1 MAEKIFIG
9 DVMKRLRQAQHLS
22 QADLSRLTGIHQ
34 GFISE
39 LESNKKEPGAS
50 TLVKLS
56 RAFSVSV
63 DEILDLNPKVEAR
76 LNPEENP

>member
-1 MAEKIFIG
+1 MPEKIFIG
-9 DVMKRLRQAQHLS
+9 DAMKRLRHAQHLS
-22 QADLSRLTGIHQ
+22 QADLARLTGLRQ

-56 RAFSVSV
+56 RALSVSV
-63 DEILDLNPKVEAR
+63 DEILDLSHEVDLR
-76 LNPEENP
+76 SDPEKTS